1 MQQFLVPQFIDV
13 ESKILGPITVRQF
26 VIIIVMIGTL
36 FIFYKI
42 FDFVTFLITGFFVL
56 VIGVAFAFV
65 KVNGMPFHFFI
76 LNLVTSLSRP
86 SLRVW
91 RKENFDLQIEDE
103 VKSEPTKIQDIVAQP
118 RKPINRTR
126 LSELSLV
133 INTGGYYKGEDN
145 FTNNRK

>member
-26 VIIIVMIGTL
+26 VILLVMIGTL
-36 FIFYKI
+36 FIFYKV

-56 VIGVAFAFV
+56 VIGIAFAFV
-65 KVNGMPFHFFI
+65 KVNGMPFHFFV
-76 LNLVTSLSRP
+76 LNLVVSLSRP

-91 RKENFDLQIEDE
+91 RKENLDLRIEDE
-103 VKSEPTKIQDIVAQP
+103 VKHEPVKMQDIVAQP
-118 RKPINRTR
+118 RRSINRTR

-145 FTNNRK
+145 FTNNSK

>member
-26 VIIIVMIGTL
+26 VILLVMIGTL
-36 FIFYKI
+36 FIFYKV

-56 VIGVAFAFV
+56 VVGIAFAFV
-65 KVNGMPFHFFI
+65 KVNGMPFHFFV

-91 RKENFDLQIEDE
+91 RKENFDLRVEDE
-103 VKSEPTKIQDIVAQP
+103 VKHEPVKVQDIVAQP
-118 RKPINRTR
+118 RRQINRTR

-133 INTGGYYKGEDN
+133 INTGGYYKGDDN
-145 FTNNRK
+145 FTNNR